1 MRVILAIAQCSAK
14 SGWAVWA
21 VAEREGDNIQ
31 QEVPLFSVSWSW
43 ISVLKATRC
52 RRENYNL
59 NIWASVISVGG
70 LGLSPVTRVGCLR
83 SLSSCDWFLVLFAS
97 WAAADTCPGPALAV
111 AWAPQLWVGHGPGN
125 ISRLVGPDQVRHSET
140 SQPDISRA
148 ESRTCK
154 NNSGVKILAFCDCRT
169 GTAGVLRD
177 CDDCVV
183 MRGNKMI
190 RWCLMTQ
197 YSYRSSSAQIVMRRK
212 PIELNNT
219 IKQ

>member
-1 MRVILAIAQCSAK
+1 MQNPAGLCGQLLREKETIFSKKFLCFLWVE
-14 SGWAVWA
+14 
-21 VAEREGDNIQ
+21 AEFQ
-31 QEVPLFSVSWSW
+31 SWRRQDVGGRIITW
-43 ISVLKATRC
+43 ISEHLSLVWVD
-52 RRENYNL
+52 
-59 NIWASVISVGG
+59 WACLQS
-70 LGLSPVTRVGCLR
+70 LEWGCLC

-177 CDDCVV
+177 CDDCGV